1 MAIKHALP
9 MAAGLL
15 LGLLVAVPAASAD
28 DLHCNVSSDY
38 DLTLNPRSLILIRAS
53 GTPQRLVMRQGALFV
68 DDRWVA
74 LSADDRARLIQ
85 SERQTRDVVPLAQE
99 VGREAADIAV
109 TALGEVAAGFSR
121 SPEATRVQLS
131 AVREKI
137 DTRLKQS
144 FGKSQL
150 TSIDIDDDIGAMV
163 AELLPQLIGDVVAGA
178 VQSALTGNDLQL
190 RSLEGVETRIERL
203 IEPQARALRP
213 RAQQLCA
220 RVEALDGIGQC
231 AGVSFALGRATA
243 TVAGRSTRVE
253 MIRRMRRRTLHPVR
267 CATFPRQ
274 WLALRPQPATIG
286 VSPFCCRSSP
296 YGRNQGSTCPRYR

>member
-1 MAIKHALP
+1 MAIKHARP
-9 MAAGLL
+9 RAAGLL
-15 LGLLVAVPAASAD
+15 LGLLVAGQAASAD

-38 DLTLNPRSLILIRAS
+38 DLTLNPRSVILIRTPGTS
-53 GTPQRLVMRQGALFV
+53 GTSDTSDTSGAPQRLVLRQGALFV
-68 DDRWVA
+68 DDHWVA

-85 SERQTRDVVPLAQE
+85 FERQTREVVPLAQE

-121 SPEATRVQLS
+121 SPEATRVQLA

-190 RSLEGVETRIERL
+190 RSLEGWK
-203 IEPQARALRP
+203 RA
-213 RAQQLCA
+213 
-220 RVEALDGIGQC
+220 
-231 AGVSFALGRATA
+231 
-243 TVAGRSTRVE
+243 
-253 MIRRMRRRTLHPVR
+253 
-267 CATFPRQ
+267 
-274 WLALRPQPATIG
+274 
-286 VSPFCCRSSP
+286 SSA
-296 YGRNQGSTCPRYR
+296 

>member
-220 RVEALDGIGQC
+220 RVEALDG
-231 AGVSFALGRATA
+231 
-243 TVAGRSTRVE
+243 
-253 MIRRMRRRTLHPVR
+253 
-267 CATFPRQ
+267 
-274 WLALRPQPATIG
+274 
-286 VSPFCCRSSP
+286 
-296 YGRNQGSTCPRYR
+296 

>member
-267 CATFPRQ
+267 CATFSTAMVGAAARS
-274 WLALRPQPATIG
+274 RPQ
-286 VSPFCCRSSP
+286 
-296 YGRNQGSTCPRYR
+296 

>member
-74 LSADDRARLIQ
+74 VSADDRTRLINF
-85 SERQTRDVVPLAQE
+85 ERQTRDVVPLAQE

-121 SPEATRVQLS
+121 SPEATRVQLA

-203 IEPQARALRP
+203 IEPQSRALRP
-213 RAQQLCA
+213 RAQQLCT
-220 RVEALDGIGQC
+220 RVEALDGLDN
-231 AGVSFALGRATA
+231 ALAYRLPSGEPLQLLRVDRRA
-243 TVAGRSTRVE
+243 SK
-253 MIRRMRRRTLHPVR
+253 
-267 CATFPRQ
+267 
-274 WLALRPQPATIG
+274 
-286 VSPFCCRSSP
+286 
-296 YGRNQGSTCPRYR
+296 

>member
-1 MAIKHALP
+1 MAIKHARP
-9 MAAGLL
+9 RAAGLL
-15 LGLLVAVPAASAD
+15 LGLLVAGQAASAD

-38 DLTLNPRSLILIRAS
+38 DLTLNPRSVILIRTPGTS
-53 GTPQRLVMRQGALFV
+53 GTSDTSDTSGAPQRLVLRQGALFV

-85 SERQTRDVVPLAQE
+85 FERQTREVVPLAQE

-109 TALGEVAAGFSR
+109 TALGEVAAGFSH
-121 SPEATRVQLS
+121 SPEATRVQLA

-137 DTRLKQS
+137 DMRLKQS

-220 RVEALDGIGQC
+220 RVEALDGLDN
-231 AGVSFALGRATA
+231 ALAYRLPSGEPLQLL
-243 TVAGRSTRVE
+243 RVD
-253 MIRRMRRRTLHPVR
+253 RH
-267 CATFPRQ
+267 A
-274 WLALRPQPATIG
+274 
-286 VSPFCCRSSP
+286 SK
-296 YGRNQGSTCPRYR
+296 